1 MRTTP
6 QSSMSD
12 GGGMG
17 ESWREVEEFR
27 VTPDQLRAMDMG
39 QAVMMMGAR
48 MYHLR
53 TPMINYPKHI
63 PSFKVIKRKM
73 KMPADK
79 QALNFEERLNEF
91 LTATV

>member
-1 MRTTP
+1 
-6 QSSMSD
+6 
-12 GGGMG
+12 
-17 ESWREVEEFR
+17 
-27 VTPDQLRAMDMG
+27 
-39 QAVMMMGAR
+39 
-48 MYHLR
+48 
-53 TPMINYPKHI
+53 MINYPKHI